1 MICIQAIESEADRD
15 LVEKL
20 YRTYCRVMLS
30 VAGGILKDRTRAEDA
45 VSRAFMKIIDNLQT
59 FSFEDCNKTKG
70 LLVIIVRNICYD
82 MLREEKAEKIV
93 PIDDLEEVLPDE
105 KEAPP
110 EQVISEESCELVLSC
125 LSELSP
131 IHKDVL
137 RLKFLYERSDEEI
150 AALLGIAPGTVRV
163 RLHRARK
170 ALMEAMRKRG
180 GPDG

>member
-1 MICIQAIESEADRD
+1 MICIQAIENDADRD
-15 LVEKL
+15 LVEEL
-20 YRTYCRVMLS
+20 YRTYCKVMLS
-30 VAGGILKDRTRAEDA
+30 VAGGILKDGPRAEDA
-45 VSRAFMKIIDNLQT
+45 VSRAFIKIIDNLQA

-105 KEAPP
+105 REAPP
-110 EQVISEESCELVLSC
+110 EHVISEESCELVLSC

-131 IHKDVL
+131 AHKDIL
-137 RLKFLYERSDEEI
+137 RLRFLYERSDEEI
-150 AALLGIAPGTVRV
+150 AALLGISPGNARV

-170 ALMEAMRKRG
+170 ALMEAMQRRG
-180 GPDG
+180 EVDG